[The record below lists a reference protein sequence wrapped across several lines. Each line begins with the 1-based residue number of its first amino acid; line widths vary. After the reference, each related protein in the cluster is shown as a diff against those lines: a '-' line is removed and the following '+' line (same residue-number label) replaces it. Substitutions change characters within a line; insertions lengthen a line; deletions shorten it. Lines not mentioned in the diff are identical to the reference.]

1 MPKGICLFSTVNR
14 AKNCSNKPLAIW
26 KNDSL
31 MWLKSC
37 EKETLGSHT
46 RELEK
51 RRSIF
56 LFLIKPTLDSTWRTL
71 FGCVLQIWGWKH
83 NTNRLS
89 WFVRLRFLCLFGGY
103 LRTKIRYLR
112 EDIFSP
118 KVPTA
123 HSFHRHLSRQR
134 LISDSAT
141 TTATFLMQT
150 NWNGHFPHASICI
163 CARIRYHNCC
173 LLLPFGLSF
182 HLAEG
187 VFF

>member
-14 AKNCSNKPLAIW
+14 AKKSSKTPLAVW

-31 MWLKSC
+31 MWLESC

-46 RELEK
+46 RELEN
-51 RRSIF
+51 RRSLF

-103 LRTKIRYLR
+103 LRTKNPIFERGYIFTQSANCTFIPQTFIKTKTHFWFRHHHRY
-112 EDIFSP
+112 
-118 KVPTA
+118 
-123 HSFHRHLSRQR
+123 
-134 LISDSAT
+134 
-141 TTATFLMQT
+141 
-150 NWNGHFPHASICI
+150 FPHADKLKWSFPPCK
-163 CARIRYHNCC
+163 C
-173 LLLPFGLSF
+173 LYLRSYKIP
-182 HLAEG
+182 
-187 VFF
+187 

>member
-14 AKNCSNKPLAIW
+14 AKKSSKTPFAVW

-31 MWLKSC
+31 MWLESC

-56 LFLIKPTLDSTWRTL
+56 LQLIKPTLDSTWRTL

-89 WFVRLRFLCLFGGY
+89 WLCGYVFFVY
-103 LRTKIRYLR
+103 LGVFEDKKSDIWERIYFHPKCQLHIHSQTFIKTKTHFWFRHHHRY
-112 EDIFSP
+112 
-118 KVPTA
+118 
-123 HSFHRHLSRQR
+123 
-134 LISDSAT
+134 
-141 TTATFLMQT
+141 
-150 NWNGHFPHASICI
+150 FPHADKLKWSFPPC
-163 CARIRYHNCC
+163 NC
-173 LLLPFGLSF
+173 LYLRSYKIP
-182 HLAEG
+182 
-187 VFF
+187 

>member
-1 MPKGICLFSTVNR
+1 ML
-14 AKNCSNKPLAIW
+14 SNYHRDNTIPLNKITKVTTNPRLAIQIFCIYSNIW
-26 KNDSL
+26 WLDSL
-31 MWLKSC
+31 
-37 EKETLGSHT
+37 
-46 RELEK
+46 
-51 RRSIF
+51 F

-123 HSFHRHLSRQR
+123 HLFHRHLSRQR
-134 LISDSAT
+134 LISDSAAT

-150 NWNGHFPHASICI
+150 NWNGHFPHASVCI

-173 LLLPFGLSF
+173 LLCL
-182 HLAEG
+182 LAW
-187 VFF
+187 VFI